1 MPLFPVFCWVTC
13 LFPTIHHQELLLLLV
28 KSHVKLQS
36 STCSCCL
43 PTMILV
49 ISSHLTLN
57 CYQLSRFYEY
67 LMPCLL
73 LWALQ
78 LAYHTVV
85 ATCLNSDMGGG
96 GGQSCCTGCPQFT
109 LLIIGAADGLH
120 VSSLKSCCPVL
131 LDSLLTIRVIIGSI
145 RCGWV
150 ICPFFFHHYMK
161 NFIIQITQLFAH
173 RGHKPAPGPFPI
185 EQPTALP
192 ASERLRSLTDELST
206 QKSQFTA
213 ITTAI

>member
-1 MPLFPVFCWVTC
+1 MGYFPDSVLLKVGWRALFSSRAACIASALALSLKTHSVSSPVGTSTSSYLLFFCVPLFPVFCWVTC

-49 ISSHLTLN
+49 IFSHLTLS
-57 CYQLSRFYEY
+57 CYQLSRFYEN

-85 ATCLNSDMGGG
+85 ATCLISDMGG
-96 GGQSCCTGCPQFT
+96 
-109 LLIIGAADGLH
+109 A
-120 VSSLKSCCPVL
+120 VL
-131 LDSLLTIRVIIGSI
+131 LYWMSPVHFTNNWGCWWSS
-145 RCGWV
+145 C
-150 ICPFFFHHYMK
+150 F
-161 NFIIQITQLFAH
+161 
-173 RGHKPAPGPFPI
+173 
-185 EQPTALP
+185 QPEVML
-192 ASERLRSLTDELST
+192 SCIVRLSPYH
-206 QKSQFTA
+206 
-213 ITTAI
+213 